1 MNNIIFEM
9 KNVKKSFQSGSE
21 QIDAL
26 KNTNISFNQGD
37 FVAIIGPSGSGKSTF
52 LTVAGGL
59 QKPDRGH
66 VLIDDKEINEL
77 NNKDNSGL
85 RFDNLG
91 FILQASNL
99 VPFLTV
105 FEQLEF
111 YDKYKK
117 QKTNKKKIKRTLE
130 SLDILKLKN
139 KYPNEL
145 SGGERQR
152 VAIARSIYHEPAI
165 LFADEPTA
173 SLDTEKS
180 FEVID
185 ILANHARNS
194 KSAVVFVTHDLRLIK
209 QCNRV
214 FEMNDGTLIEKEK
227 LSTLS

>member
-1 MNNIIFEM
+1 MKNTIFEM
-9 KNVKKSFQSGSE
+9 KNVNKSFQSGSE
-21 QIDAL
+21 EIEAL
-26 KNTNISFNQGD
+26 KSTNITFNQGD

-59 QKPDRGH
+59 QKPDEGH
-66 VLIDDKEINEL
+66 VIIDKQEINEL
-77 NNKDNSGL
+77 SNKDNSNL

-117 QKTNKKKIKRTLE
+117 QKINKKKIKNTLQ

-139 KYPNEL
+139 KYPSEL

-173 SLDTEKS
+173 SLDSEKS

-185 ILANHARNS
+185 ILANHAKKS
-194 KSAVVFVTHDLRLIK
+194 QSAVVFVTHDLRLIEK
-209 QCNRV
+209 CNRV
-214 FEMNDGTLIEKEK
+214 FEMNDGTLIEKE
-227 LSTLS
+227 SSQH